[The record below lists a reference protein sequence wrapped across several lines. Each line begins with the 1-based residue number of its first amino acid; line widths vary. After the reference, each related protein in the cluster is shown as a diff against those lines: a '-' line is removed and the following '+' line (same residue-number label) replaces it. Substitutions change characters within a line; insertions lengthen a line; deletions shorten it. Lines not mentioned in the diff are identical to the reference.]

1 MKKKL
6 FAILDLLFSL
16 FGLLALF
23 FTSSYRVNIDN
34 PEVIKRA
41 SSSMSANVLK
51 GDAIKT
57 KALSENNISPFWV
70 EELSRISPFHPSVLA
85 EKYDRGYRP
94 FLLGAPGTQ
103 SLSQYMMMRSA
114 GDDLKNKKWCLSS
127 RLNGFVKDGVKQIIS
142 TLTILNFRPMI
153 GCSH

>member
-6 FAILDLLFSL
+6 FAIFGPVVLA

-51 GDAIKT
+51 G
-57 KALSENNISPFWV
+57 
-70 EELSRISPFHPSVLA
+70 RC
-85 EKYDRGYRP
+85 
-94 FLLGAPGTQ
+94 
-103 SLSQYMMMRSA
+103 
-114 GDDLKNKKWCLSS
+114 NKKQS
-127 RLNGFVKDGVKQIIS
+127 FV
-142 TLTILNFRPMI
+142 
-153 GCSH
+153 

>member
-6 FAILDLLFSL
+6 FAIFGPVVLA

-51 GDAIKT
+51 GDAIKN
-57 KALSENNISPFWV
+57 KALSEKQYIPFFGSS
-70 EELSRISPFHPSVLA
+70 ELSRIRGTSFEDLPEDWVCPLCGVGKEEF
-85 EKYDRGYRP
+85 EK
-94 FLLGAPGTQ
+94 A
-103 SLSQYMMMRSA
+103 S
-114 GDDLKNKKWCLSS
+114 
-127 RLNGFVKDGVKQIIS
+127 
-142 TLTILNFRPMI
+142 
-153 GCSH
+153 

>member
-6 FAILDLLFSL
+6 FAIFGPVVLA

-51 GDAIKT
+51 GDAIKI
-57 KALSENNISPFWV
+57 KLCLKNNISPFWV
-70 EELSRISPFHPSVLA
+70 E
-85 EKYDRGYRP
+85 
-94 FLLGAPGTQ
+94 
-103 SLSQYMMMRSA
+103 
-114 GDDLKNKKWCLSS
+114 
-127 RLNGFVKDGVKQIIS
+127 
-142 TLTILNFRPMI
+142 
-153 GCSH
+153 